1 MSHDPDAARRL
12 ARTIDESRL
21 ELGLSKHDLARIA
34 RVARPTVSRL
44 INHAEIPARASTL
57 GRIEKALGWE
67 SLSRSPGRAIPNQLV
82 VSERKHQLISCDNHQ
97 YKFIVAQ
104 MYSLAGQ
111 GSAVTTRVF
120 APVSTWG
127 VSFCGIL
134 VALVAGVGGGALSS
148 PSRT

>member
-1 MSHDPDAARRL
+1 MSHDPDAEQLL

-67 SLSRSPGRAIPNQLV
+67 SGACAALLNGHKQPGPTPVVSRSSQV
-82 VSERKHQLISCDNHQ
+82 VAQRLSEIADEAS
-97 YKFIVAQ
+97 IVADVAQ
-104 MYSLAGQ
+104 SAARRMKSIEERARAAAQLA
-111 GSAVTTRVF
+111 
-120 APVSTWG
+120 
-127 VSFCGIL
+127 L
-134 VALVAGVGGGALSS
+134 
-148 PSRT
+148 RTAAE

>member
-57 GRIEKALGWE
+57 ARIDQALGWE
-67 SLSRSPGRAIPNQLV
+67 AGACSAMLNGHGQPGPPRVVSRSSQV
-82 VSERKHQLISCDNHQ
+82 
-97 YKFIVAQ
+97 VAQ
-104 MYSLAGQ
+104 RLTEIADEASSVAEVIQHAASRMKGIEERARAAAQLALRAA
-111 GSAVTTRVF
+111 SE
-120 APVSTWG
+120 
-127 VSFCGIL
+127 
-134 VALVAGVGGGALSS
+134 
-148 PSRT
+148 

>member
-1 MSHDPDAARRL
+1 LSHDPDAERLL

-67 SLSRSPGRAIPNQLV
+67 AGACAALLDGQKQPGPAPVVSRSAQV
-82 VSERKHQLISCDNHQ
+82 
-97 YKFIVAQ
+97 VAQ
-104 MYSLAGQ
+104 RLTEIAEEAGSIADVIQQVASRMKGIEERARAAAQLALTGP
-111 GSAVTTRVF
+111 GS
-120 APVSTWG
+120 
-127 VSFCGIL
+127 
-134 VALVAGVGGGALSS
+134 
-148 PSRT
+148 

>member
-57 GRIEKALGWE
+57 ARIDKALGWE
-67 SLSRSPGRAIPNQLV
+67 DGACSAMLDGRKQPGPPPVVSRSSQV
-82 VSERKHQLISCDNHQ
+82 
-97 YKFIVAQ
+97 VAQ
-104 MYSLAGQ
+104 RLTEIADEASSVAEVIQHAASQMKGIEMRARAAAQLALRAT
-111 GSAVTTRVF
+111 SE
-120 APVSTWG
+120 
-127 VSFCGIL
+127 
-134 VALVAGVGGGALSS
+134 
-148 PSRT
+148 